1 MGEMQIIIEY
11 GSDERLSSE
20 LLEEVRTISTKY
32 GDLSE
37 KTWGMRAGAI
47 DLVTILEIVGVFV
60 AMKTID
66 GFVEGLIGK
75 DWFTKLGS
83 KTRNIVS
90 VKLREF
96 SNYLSEL
103 FDKVIRGN
111 RDRYGAIVV
120 IEYINDVTLYA
131 VLNHKRMNA
140 QLISSLPFAIAK
152 VAREIMIN
160 GLPEDN
166 PKVAQL
172 FPNFEIDSWDY
183 LFVPSVRAFG
193 QFIDRYLDLRD
204 GQYYIVHSSEEFKAR
219 FPSHDRDILK
229 FLITPDRPHNMSIFD
244 NL

>member
-1 MGEMQIIIEY
+1 MQIIIEY

-20 LLEEVRTISTKY
+20 LLEEVRTISRKY

-37 KTWGMRAGAI
+37 KTWGMRVGAI
-47 DLVTILEIVGVFV
+47 DLVTILQIVGVFV
-60 AMKTID
+60 AMKAID

-103 FDKVIRGN
+103 FDKVIKSN

-140 QLISSLPFAIAK
+140 ELISSLPFAIAK

-183 LFVPSVRAFG
+183 LFVPSVRVFG

-204 GQYYIVHSSEEFKAR
+204 GQYYTVHSSEEFKAR
-219 FPSHDRDILK
+219 FSSHDRDILK
-229 FLITPDRPHNMSIFD
+229 FLITPDRHHNMSIFD